1 MAAEVRVEERHE
13 KKEKSGTETPLT
25 IEDFTTEE
33 SIETVK
39 VTVLYYIAINTKCW
53 PHTII
58 KASVQYM
65 DFDLLNFFSRPLQ
78 DPASTCVTLQ
88 IPMET
93 GDVPKQ
99 TRKVCCLP
107 QSGTLHQKKFYR
119 LHLIFWLVTGC
130 GTGRFGRRGLKT
142 TWTCKP
148 ASQNFCPQGAQKLKK
163 TINNK

>member
-13 KKEKSGTETPLT
+13 EKEKSETETPLT

-39 VTVLYYIAINTKCW
+39 VTVLYYMAINTKCW

-65 DFDLLNFFSRPLQ
+65 DFDLLNFVSRPLQ

-88 IPMET
+88 IPMEI

-99 TRKVCCLP
+99 KRKVCCLL
-107 QSGTLHQKKFYR
+107 QSETLHQKKNSIAY
-119 LHLIFWLVTGC
+119 TSY
-130 GTGRFGRRGLKT
+130 FG
-142 TWTCKP
+142 
-148 ASQNFCPQGAQKLKK
+148 
-163 TINNK
+163 